1 MPFCLSCQFVVK
13 SGSDYSVH
21 LSDPDTIVDWDLV
34 EQVGLKT
41 NDAMPSC
48 PICLYPPRA
57 AKTARCGHVFCW
69 PCILH
74 YLALS
79 DDTSRKC
86 PICYAQVSKTDLKS
100 VVALTRDQ
108 GRRILSSHQSD
119 ACSTYLYSLRT

>member
-1 MPFCLSCQFVVK
+1 MVK

-86 PICYAQVSKTDLKS
+86 PICYAQVSKADLKS

-108 GRRILSSHQSD
+108 ASPMPVLYKTILVLLMNLI
-119 ACSTYLYSLRT
+119 CREEGKFL